1 MDKKADK
8 CILVKYKFALPM
20 ILLSGIIFMIL
31 AWKMDANAG
40 PDEVFR
46 YKVAEWIAANNR
58 LPSGYED
65 ELVNPTWCYSYAFT
79 PYLPSILAAFFI
91 KIISLFTAEPRVLLF
106 AARLV
111 NVFAGMGTI
120 YVALRAGDKLFA
132 NKGSVCF
139 FAAVTAYLPQ
149 FTFLAGYLNN
159 DVITALAAFMILDA
173 LLEADR
179 YGWNFKNM
187 LYLAAGTG
195 ICMLTYYFGYGWVLA
210 SVAGFFYIS
219 LHHTK
224 DRRETFKKAGIVALM
239 VFVIAGWYFIRNG
252 IMYHGDFLGYH
263 AQNDYVGIYAAEHG
277 IIPANNPGMK
287 SMFLRD
293 MLHNGRWMETTTESF
308 IGMFGGMII
317 CLDGKFYDF
326 YITAFWLCIFL
337 FVLYRYKTKEKI
349 KTAFIMLLLF
359 EIAFPIIFSI
369 YSSYVR
375 DYSPQ
380 GRYLIA
386 VLPAVA
392 VFTSVGIDEFSKA
405 LSERFKWGRHF
416 PMIATAMLLL
426 VFAVILYTVILPTV
440 CFIYLPGADKVFFY
454 YVR

>member
-58 LPSGYED
+58 LPTGYED
-65 ELVNPTWCYSYAFT
+65 ELVNPVWCYSYAFT
-79 PYLPSILAAFFI
+79 PYLPSILAALFI
-91 KIISLFTAEPRVLLF
+91 KIVSLFTSAPRVLLF

-120 YVALRAGDKLFA
+120 YVALRAGDKLFE

-139 FAAVTAYLPQ
+139 FAAVAAYLPQ

-173 LLEADR
+173 LLDGGR
-179 YGWNFKNM
+179 SGWNFRNM

-195 ICMLTYYFGYGWVLA
+195 VCMLTYYFGYGWVLA
-210 SVAGFFYIS
+210 AVAGFFYTS
-219 LHHTK
+219 LRVEK
-224 DRRETFKKAGIVALM
+224 DRRQTFKKAGIIALM

-252 IMYHGDFLGYH
+252 IMYHGDFLGYS
-263 AQNDYVGIYAAEHG
+263 AQNDYVGIYASEHG

-287 SMFLRD
+287 SMHLRD
-293 MLHNGRWMETTTESF
+293 MLHNGRWTETTMESF

-326 YITAFWLCIFL
+326 YTLAFWMCIML

-349 KTAFIMLLLF
+349 STAFIMMLLF
-359 EIAFPIIFSI
+359 EIAFPIVFSI
-369 YSSYVR
+369 YSSYTR

-386 VLPAVA
+386 VLPAIA
-392 VFTSVGIDEFSKA
+392 VFTSVGIDEFYKA
-405 LSERFKWGRHF
+405 LSGRYKWGKHF
-416 PMIATAMLLL
+416 PMIASACLFL
-426 VFAVILYTVILPTV
+426 VFAIILYTVILPTI

>member
-58 LPSGYED
+58 LPTGYED
-65 ELVNPTWCYSYAFT
+65 ELVNPVWCYSYAFT
-79 PYLPSILAAFFI
+79 PYLPSILAALFI
-91 KIISLFTAEPRVLLF
+91 KIVSLFTSAPRVLLF

-120 YVALRAGDKLFA
+120 YVALRAGDKLFE

-139 FAAVTAYLPQ
+139 FAAVAAYLPQ

-173 LLEADR
+173 LLEGGR
-179 YGWNFKNM
+179 SGWNFRNM

-195 ICMLTYYFGYGWVLA
+195 VCMLTYYFGYGWVLA
-210 SVAGFFYIS
+210 AVAGFFYTS
-219 LHHTK
+219 LHVEK
-224 DRRETFKKAGIVALM
+224 DRRQTFKKAGIIALM

-252 IMYHGDFLGYH
+252 IMYHGDFLGYS
-263 AQNDYVGIYAAEHG
+263 AQNDYVGIYASEHG

-287 SMFLRD
+287 SMHLRD
-293 MLHNGRWMETTTESF
+293 MLHNGRWTETTMESF

-326 YITAFWLCIFL
+326 YTLAFWMCIML

-349 KTAFIMLLLF
+349 STAFIMMLLF
-359 EIAFPIIFSI
+359 EIAFPIVFSI
-369 YSSYVR
+369 YSSYTR

-386 VLPAVA
+386 VLPAIA

-405 LSERFKWGRHF
+405 LSGRYKWGKHF
-416 PMIATAMLLL
+416 PMIASACLFL
-426 VFAVILYTVILPTV
+426 VFAIILYTVILPTI